1 MTNMKTEIATAIKN
15 HFLQKAIDSG
25 DSIDLTLFDIK
36 ELENV
41 IESVLTK
48 ECSTNEVVNMVK

>member
-1 MTNMKTEIATAIKN
+1 MKTEIATAIKN